1 MKLRGLFVFML
12 AASLAVQPLLAN
24 SAWGDVYIYTATNN
38 NNGDVSQEM
47 AQSNKLGQLDFTS
60 NDSNLIVGTSAVGSV
75 DYPVDPNM
83 DEKISIKF
91 DIADDPTFNS
101 VTIGDA
107 AAGATIKKTDN
118 GLSMGSSVLSG
129 LANGIDAT
137 DAATVGQ
144 MNAANA
150 LQDERLNAADE
161 KNIEQ
166 DNRINAADEK
176 NIEQDNRINASDEKN
191 IEQDNRI
198 NAADNKNIEQD
209 GRLSAHDT
217 EFRTLQDVL
226 GSGYNNPN
234 FNALTAQS
242 LTMGGHT
249 ITATND
255 GFDMGGARLSGIAD
269 GGVYRGS
276 TDAVTGNQLWNAYQ
290 RMDDL
295 QESIN
300 VVGAHAAAL
309 SGLHPIDYNPYEPTT
324 LSAAIGTYRDEY
336 AVAVGVFHYAKE
348 NVMFNLGASLCS
360 DGDVMGRAGVSF
372 TVGKSSDK
380 PKTPKNMNE
389 VQAQLAQVQQALAD
403 LKAENEAL
411 KARLDEKD

>member
-1 MKLRGLFVFML
+1 MEASD
-12 AASLAVQPLLAN
+12 AAHQKI
-24 SAWGDVYIYTATNN
+24 GE
-38 NNGDVSQEM
+38 VS
-47 AQSNKLGQLDFTS
+47 
-60 NDSNLIVGTSAVGSV
+60 SNLSGKIDGVSTSLNQKIDGVTTDLNGKIGAVST
-75 DYPVDPNM
+75 
-83 DEKISIKF
+83 ETSQK
-91 DIADDPTFNS
+91 IADVNS
-101 VTIGDA
+101 RVDA
-107 AAGATIKKTDN
+107 
-118 GLSMGSSVLSG
+118 
-129 LANGIDAT
+129 
-137 DAATVGQ
+137 
-144 MNAANA
+144 
-150 LQDERLNAADE
+150 
-161 KNIEQ
+161 
-166 DNRINAADEK
+166 
-176 NIEQDNRINASDEKN
+176 NASD
-191 IEQDNRI
+191 I
-198 NAADNKNIEQD
+198 NNLYSENDVQD
-209 GRLSAHDT
+209 GRLDDVEYTNNVQNNRLDDVEYTNNVQNNRLDDVEYTNNVQNNRLDDVEYTNNVQNNRLDDVEYTNNVQNNRLDDVEYTNNVQNNRLTAHDN
-217 EFRTLQDVL
+217 EFATLESVL

-255 GFDMGGARLSGIAD
+255 GFNMGGARLSGIAD
-269 GGVYRGS
+269 GGIYRGS

>member
-12 AASLAVQPLLAN
+12 AASLAVQPLSADR
-24 SAWGDVYIYTATNN
+24 AWGDVYIYTATNN
-38 NNGDVSQEM
+38 NNGDISQEK

-60 NDSNLIVGTSAVGSV
+60 NDSNLIVGTSTVGSV

-107 AAGATIKKTDN
+107 AASATIEKTAN
-118 GLSMGSSVLSG
+118 GLSMGNSVLSG
-129 LANGIDAT
+129 LADGTAAT

-150 LQDERLNAADE
+150 LQDERLNAIDE

-176 NIEQDNRINASDEKN
+176 NIEQDNRINASD
-191 IEQDNRI
+191 
-198 NAADNKNIEQD
+198 NKNIEQD

-217 EFRTLQDVL
+217 EFRKLQDVL
-226 GSGYNNPN
+226 DSGYNNPK

-255 GFDMGGARLSGIAD
+255 GFNMGGARLSGIAD
-269 GGVYRGS
+269 GGIYRGS